1 MENLGLDKPKT
12 KTLLVHHAFLYISLS
27 SLNDHNVKLP
37 NFTFCRGREQETTTF
52 FFLFLNFD
60 AVLYNS
66 TPKKLPAFDEL
77 DEME

>member
-12 KTLLVHHAFLYISLS
+12 KTLLVYHAFLYISLS

-52 FFLFLNFD
+52 FFLFLDFD
-60 AVLYNS
+60 AV
-66 TPKKLPAFDEL
+66 F
-77 DEME
+77 